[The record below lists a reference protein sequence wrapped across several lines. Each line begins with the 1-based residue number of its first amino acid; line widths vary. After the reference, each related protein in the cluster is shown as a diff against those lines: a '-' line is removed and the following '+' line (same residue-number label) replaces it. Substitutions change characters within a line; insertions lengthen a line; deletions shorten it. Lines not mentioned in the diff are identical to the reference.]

1 MENKPTEISI
11 YSRVNIDTI
20 LMDARLGNWGMKFGT
35 VGDICRQYG
44 IKCVSHGS
52 YNEFIAPK
60 SRIQLF
66 MEKLHFSRT
75 SYSKKI

>member
-11 YSRVNIDTI
+11 YSRVDIDAI
-20 LMDARLGNWGMKFGT
+20 LMDARAGKWGQKFGT
-35 VGDICRQYG
+35 VKDICRQYG

-60 SRIQLF
+60 TRIQLF